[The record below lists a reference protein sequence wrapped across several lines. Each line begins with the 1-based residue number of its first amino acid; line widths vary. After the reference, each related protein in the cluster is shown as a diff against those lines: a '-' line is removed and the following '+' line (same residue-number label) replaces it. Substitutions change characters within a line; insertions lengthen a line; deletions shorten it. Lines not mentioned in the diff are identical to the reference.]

1 MCRKEEPGVVRK
13 EAEPVFEQRG
23 AEPRVEQGGAD
34 RRDYLTPI
42 RFVPGA
48 VFTSTGTVEGGKLD
62 GGTAETKIYKKDRF
76 TTGLKN
82 DNFMYGYTD
91 VGEEENIYAGGH
103 FYEEVE
109 VHKEEKLVEGLEVEK
124 EKEPVAG
131 PSKRSESSAS
141 FGIYESKRK
150 LDHSYVNLNPENMID
165 GLPAILDGPE
175 NLQTGNTGNT
185 EKDITSGDIDG
196 GVPGESGEPE
206 GNLESGNEPET
217 SLEWDSKIEWNQTI
231 IPEAYTQSIVDETPR
246 RSKRLAEKQVLKLK
260 Q

>member
-1 MCRKEEPGVVRK
+1 MRK

-34 RRDYLTPI
+34 RSDYLTPI

-62 GGTAETKIYKKDRF
+62 GGTAETKIYKEDRF

-185 EKDITSGDIDG
+185 EKDITGGDIDG

-217 SLEWDSKIEWNQTI
+217 SLEWDSQIEWNQTI

-246 RSKRLAEKQVLKLK
+246 RSKRIAEKQVLKLK